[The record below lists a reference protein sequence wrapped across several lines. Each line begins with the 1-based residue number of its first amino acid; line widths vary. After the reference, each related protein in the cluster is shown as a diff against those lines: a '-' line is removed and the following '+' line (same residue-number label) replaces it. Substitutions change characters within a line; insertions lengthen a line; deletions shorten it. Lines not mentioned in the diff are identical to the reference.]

1 MDITKSTL
9 LFSKGIILVE
19 GICEAMLLPVFA
31 PLVLKEYNDK
41 NQKKLPNTLEEA
53 GVTVVNINGINFKY
67 FYPLFCDID
76 KNEDRICCKYKSKT
90 FVSLGRS

>member
-1 MDITKSTL
+1 
-9 LFSKGIILVE
+9 
-19 GICEAMLLPVFA
+19 MLLPVFA